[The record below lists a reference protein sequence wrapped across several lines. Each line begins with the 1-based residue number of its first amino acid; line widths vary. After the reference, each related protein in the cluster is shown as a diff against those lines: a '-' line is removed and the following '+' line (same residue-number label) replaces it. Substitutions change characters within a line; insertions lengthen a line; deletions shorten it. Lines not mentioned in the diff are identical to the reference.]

1 MSAKTDGARSNP
13 TYNAQVQKY
22 SILKV
27 IPPGIICLMHFEGFL
42 DEKLSENQARYC
54 ESNSGT
60 DKKDFEDDPLAARKV
75 RTSFHSRSRISLT
88 AFFTFMEWAWK
99 LLK

>member
-27 IPPGIICLMHFEGFL
+27 TPPGIISLMHFEGFL
-42 DEKLSENQARYC
+42 DEKLSCQRIKQNIA
-54 ESNSGT
+54 N
-60 DKKDFEDDPLAARKV
+60 PIAARTRK
-75 RTSFHSRSRISLT
+75 TLGMILLPLGKCALLSIDGG
-88 AFFTFMEWAWK
+88 AFR
-99 LLK
+99 

>member
-27 IPPGIICLMHFEGFL
+27 TPPGIISLMPFEGFL
-42 DEKLSENQARYC
+42 DEKLSENQAKYC

-60 DKKDFEDDPLAARKV
+60 DKTSRMILLPLGKCALL
-75 RTSFHSRSRISLT
+75 SIDGG
-88 AFFTFMEWAWK
+88 AFR
-99 LLK
+99 